1 MRFVLVATGQ
11 EHVKRVNLAL
21 QFLRKFSKKDI
32 VVIHARADGI
42 NLDGVSEDIELTDL
56 DDWSDIELNRF
67 AKTQLYKLVEGPA
80 CYIDND
86 VFAVSPEVDSIF
98 DHLQS
103 PVTFGTD
110 HVVTL
115 DYFST
120 WSVKDGTLSQ
130 RIKDD
135 FCIETDPKWKLWNGG
150 VFMYDDGCQ
159 SFMDNWYHMTYQA
172 FGSCDW
178 HNRDQGTLAAAAF
191 FHGLQDHPR
200 LPVEYNWIV
209 QHSGLSWNE
218 PGTVFEDGKFRN
230 GDKEIK
236 FMHFI
241 SKGEGR
247 DAEEYQQALSLL
259 Q

>member
-1 MRFVLVATGQ
+1 MKFVLVVTGQ
-11 EHVKRVNLAL
+11 EHVASANLAL
-21 QFLRKFSKKDI
+21 SFLRKNSSKHI
-32 VVIHARADGI
+32 VVVYARAEG
-42 NLDGVSEDIELTDL
+42 LDFDKVDEAIELTEL
-56 DDWSDIELNRF
+56 ADWSDFELNRF

-86 VFAVSPEVDSIF
+86 VFAVGNVDSIF
-98 DHLQS
+98 DHMQG

-120 WSVKDGTLSQ
+120 WAVKNGTLSQ
-130 RIKDD
+130 RIKED
-135 FCIETDPKWKLWNGG
+135 FCIETDPKWNLWNGG
-150 VFMYDDGCQ
+150 VFIYDKGCEA
-159 SFMDNWYHMTYQA
+159 FMDSWYHMTSQA
-172 FGSCDW
+172 IESQDW
-178 HNRDQGTLAAAAF
+178 NNRDQGTLAAAVW
-191 FHGLQDHPR
+191 FHGLQDQER

-209 QHSGLSWNE
+209 QHSGLNWNDPNTTFE
-218 PGTVFEDGKFRN
+218 NGVFKN

-241 SKGEGR
+241 SKGQGR
-247 DAEEYQQALSLL
+247 DEKEYQQVLSLL